1 MKNKLIAVM
10 AAFLMSAS
18 FFVFPVNAKANSE
31 ETTPPS
37 TTEIQGTQEETET
50 SKENENALTPDGNMT
65 LVDDISSTTD
75 SNKQF
80 ITLVTKTGNYFY
92 LIIDRDDKGNNTVHF
107 LNQVDEEDLFSLMQ
121 EEDAQAIKDEIEK
134 QKESV
139 EEKTETVTVVEKEEK
154 QDSKM
159 NLNFMPL
166 VVVIGLSVLA
176 GGTFFFVKT
185 KKKKSNEINPDPDAD
200 YLNDEDE
207 DNGFFDIDEDKL
219 EEDND
224 ENKV

>member
-18 FFVFPVNAKANSE
+18 FFVFPVNAKAKNG
-31 ETTPPS
+31 ETTPSS
-37 TTEIQGTQEETET
+37 TTEIQETQEETET
-50 SKENENALTPDGNMT
+50 LKENENALTPDGNIT
-65 LVDDISSTTD
+65 LIDDISSTTD

-107 LNQVDEEDLFSLMQ
+107 LNQVDEEDLFSLMK
-121 EEDAQAIKDEIEK
+121 EEDAQAIQDEIEK

-139 EEKTETVTVVEKEEK
+139 EEKETVPVVEKEEK
-154 QDSKM
+154 EDSKM
-159 NLNFMPL
+159 NLNFMAL
-166 VVVIGLSVLA
+166 VAVIGLSVLA
-176 GGTFFFVKT
+176 GGIFFFTKT
-185 KKKKSNEINPDPDAD
+185 KKKKTDEIKPDPDAD

-207 DNGFFDIDEDKL
+207 DDEFFDIDEDKL
-219 EEDND
+219 KETEQ

>member
-18 FFVFPVNAKANSE
+18 FFVFPVNAKAKNS

-37 TTEIQGTQEETET
+37 TTEIQETQEETET
-50 SKENENALTPDGNMT
+50 LKENVNALTPDGNMT
-65 LVDDISSTTD
+65 LVDDISSITD

-107 LNQVDEEDLFSLMQ
+107 LNQVDEEDLFSLMK
-121 EEDAQAIKDEIEK
+121 EEDAQAIQDEIEK

-139 EEKTETVTVVEKEEK
+139 EEKETVPVVEKEEK
-154 QDSKM
+154 EDSKM
-159 NLNFMPL
+159 NLNFMSL
-166 VVVIGLSVLA
+166 VAVIGLSVLA
-176 GGTFFFVKT
+176 GGVLYFVKT
-185 KKKKSNEINPDPDAD
+185 KKKKTDEIKPDPDAD
-200 YLNDEDE
+200 YLIDDEE
-207 DNGFFDIDEDKL
+207 DDDLLDIDEDKL
-219 EEDND
+219 EETEQDN
-224 ENKV
+224 NV

>member
-107 LNQVDEEDLFSLMQ
+107 LNQVDEEDLFSLMK

-139 EEKTETVTVVEKEEK
+139 EEKETVPVVEKEEK
-154 QDSKM
+154 EDSKM
-159 NLNFMPL
+159 NLNFMSL
-166 VVVIGLSVLA
+166 VAVIGLSVLA
-176 GGTFFFVKT
+176 GGVLYFVKT
-185 KKKKSNEINPDPDAD
+185 KKKKTDEIKPDPDSD
-200 YLNDEDE
+200 YLIDDEE
-207 DNGFFDIDEDKL
+207 DDDLLDIDEDKL
-219 EEDND
+219 EETEQDN
-224 ENKV
+224 NV

>member
-107 LNQVDEEDLFSLMQ
+107 LNQVDEEDLFSLMK

-139 EEKTETVTVVEKEEK
+139 EEKETVPVVEKEEK
-154 QDSKM
+154 EDSKM
-159 NLNFMPL
+159 NLNFMSL
-166 VVVIGLSVLA
+166 VAVIGLSVLA
-176 GGTFFFVKT
+176 GGVLYFVKT
-185 KKKKSNEINPDPDAD
+185 KKKKTDEIKPDPDAD
-200 YLNDEDE
+200 YLIDDEE
-207 DNGFFDIDEDKL
+207 DDDLLDIDEDKL
-219 EEDND
+219 EETEQDN
-224 ENKV
+224 NV

>member
-1 MKNKLIAVM
+1 MKNKLIAIM

-18 FFVFPVNAKANSE
+18 FFVFPVNAKAKNG

-37 TTEIQGTQEETET
+37 TTEIQETQEETET
-50 SKENENALTPDGNMT
+50 LKENENALTPDGNMT

-92 LIIDRDDKGNNTVHF
+92 LIIDRDDNGNNTVHF
-107 LNQVDEEDLFSLMQ
+107 LNQVDEEDLFSLMK
-121 EEDAQAIKDEIEK
+121 EEDAQAIQDEIEK

-139 EEKTETVTVVEKEEK
+139 EEKETVPVVEKEEK
-154 QDSKM
+154 EDTKM

-166 VVVIGLSVLA
+166 VAVIGLSVLA

>member
-18 FFVFPVNAKANSE
+18 FFIFPVNAKANSG
-31 ETTPPS
+31 ETTPPP
-37 TTEIQGTQEETET
+37 TTEAQESQEETET
-50 SKENENALTPDGNMT
+50 PKENENALTPDGNMT
-65 LVDDISSTTD
+65 LVDDISSTAN

-107 LNQVDEEDLFSLMQ
+107 LNQVDEEDLFSLMK

-139 EEKTETVTVVEKEEK
+139 EEKETVPVVEKEEK
-154 QDSKM
+154 EDSKM

-166 VVVIGLSVLA
+166 VAVIGLSILA
-176 GGTFFFVKT
+176 GGILYFVET
-185 KKKKSNEINPDPDAD
+185 KKKKTDEIKPDPDAD
-200 YLNDEDE
+200 YLIDDEE
-207 DNGFFDIDEDKL
+207 DDDLIDIDEDKL
-219 EEDND
+219 DKIEH
-224 ENKV
+224 ENKI

>member
-65 LVDDISSTTD
+65 LVDDISSTAS

-107 LNQVDEEDLFSLMQ
+107 LNQVDEEDLFSLMK

-139 EEKTETVTVVEKEEK
+139 EEKETVPVVEKEEK
-154 QDSKM
+154 EDSKM
-159 NLNFMPL
+159 NLNFMSL
-166 VVVIGLSVLA
+166 VAVIGLSVLA
-176 GGTFFFVKT
+176 GGVLYFVKT
-185 KKKKSNEINPDPDAD
+185 KKKKTDEIKPDPDAD
-200 YLNDEDE
+200 YLIDDEE
-207 DNGFFDIDEDKL
+207 DDDLLDIDEDKL
-219 EEDND
+219 EKTEQDN
-224 ENKV
+224 NV